1 MKDNKD
7 DFTEPEPHSFV
18 SATPMDSFED
28 NCAIPKKGGLNAD
41 DLQGFDRFFTRG
53 KYTSKLGLF
62 SLGHVGVVHGL
73 NDGDMTP
80 WMDDHAVRIRAGIM
94 NIFSWIS
101 FMNIMFVKGTNFFV
115 SVRELHS
122 YFFTH
127 FRQFLTF
134 HFSPLLKDPSY
145 AWTLMLIAS
154 WEFISSSLFGLTPIA
169 PVGCLATLISMKLY
183 KEPLWTP
190 AGPKRF
196 SWLLGL
202 CVVVTC
208 LGLWRYA
215 DSIGE
220 VEKYSPYLKGLALTC
235 VILTWSEAACGFCL
249 GCYMYNGF
257 RFISPEDAQQEA
269 CAVCQVRITNK
280 HESALGVSTKSVPV

>member
-28 NCAIPKKGGLNAD
+28 NCAIPKIGGLNAD

-101 FMNIMFVKGTNFFV
+101 FMNIMFV
-115 SVRELHS
+115 
-122 YFFTH
+122 
-127 FRQFLTF
+127 
-134 HFSPLLKDPSY
+134 KDPSY